1 MRFARPD
8 FGEASLREQVSR
20 RERCPARIPDPFS
33 YQLGDAGRWTASTF
47 VSSVL
52 RMATLRL
59 MANLEG
65 DVHVVEVKG
74 YVAPPPLKIDFK
86 VSSANTV
93 VVARV
98 DDGVPLSLASAPRH
112 KRALP
117 VTEEAALLWQLKG
130 SVLDLPD
137 APPRETTCTDA
148 VNLRPRVT
156 PDISPTTSPSRR
168 SPRRSFG
175 NSLSSPELLLS
186 VGRAMSP
193 RFGWDQ
199 NIVCES
205 GEASI

>member
-1 MRFARPD
+1 MRFARRD

-98 DDGVPLSLASAPRH
+98 DDGVPLSLASAPRR

-156 PDISPTTSPSRR
+156 PDISPTTSPRRR

-199 NIVCES
+199 NIVCER
-205 GEASI
+205 GEALI